1 MIQTSQMRREI
12 LEIPSAV
19 ERLLS
24 QGDGAIRRAAS
35 ALSDHDPAIVITA
48 ARGTSD
54 HAALYFKYL
63 CEMRAGV
70 PVASIGPS
78 VTSIFGG
85 ALRLRQ
91 AACLAIS
98 QSGQSPD
105 IVSIA
110 RMAREGGALSIALTN
125 HPESALAQ
133 ASAQTLAQHAGP
145 ELSVAATK
153 TFVTSLVS
161 TAWLLAEWQGDRDLR
176 AAIHALPE
184 VLERAIAVDWS
195 PFAAQVGDHKSL
207 FCLGRGPT
215 LAISNEAALKLKETC
230 LLHAESFSSAEVLH
244 GPMAIVDRG
253 FPVLALAAAD
263 PAEAA
268 LAEVADNLAEK
279 GAQVFAT
286 SAKVRSAHVLPT
298 VRSAHALTDPI
309 ALIASFYAMV
319 EPLARA
325 RGLDPDAPRH
335 LRKVTET
342 L

>member
-24 QGDGAIRRAAS
+24 EGQGALKHTARAMA
-35 ALSDHDPAIVITA
+35 DQDPEVIITA

-54 HAALYFKYL
+54 HAALYFKYA
-63 CEMRAGV
+63 CELRAGR

-78 VTSIFGG
+78 VTSLFGG
-85 ALRLRQ
+85 ALRLRK

-105 IVSIA
+105 IVAIA
-110 RMAREGGALSIALTN
+110 RMARDGGALSIALTN

-145 ELSVAATK
+145 EQSVAATK

-161 TAWLLAEWQGDRDLR
+161 TAWLLAEWQGDRDLL

-184 VLERAIAVDWS
+184 VLERAIHVDWS
-195 PFAAQVGDHKSL
+195 ALSEQIGDHPSL
-207 FCLGRGPT
+207 FCLGRGPS

-230 LLHAESFSSAEVLH
+230 LLHAESYSSAEVLH
-244 GPMAIVDRG
+244 GPVAIVDRD
-253 FPVLALAAAD
+253 FPILAFAAAD
-263 PAEAA
+263 PAEPS
-268 LAEVADNLAEK
+268 LAEVADSLAAK

-286 SAKVRSAHVLPT
+286 SDKVRNARVLPT

-309 ALIASFYAMV
+309 ALIASFYGMV
-319 EPLARA
+319 ESLSRA